1 MDLNYYL
8 QREQVERAR
17 ADQADSGAARD
28 AHRGLADL
36 YRQKID
42 RYRAAND
49 GGALQPLTAD

>member
-28 AHRGLADL
+28 AHNGLADL
-36 YRQKID
+36 YRQRID
-42 RYRAAND
+42 RYRAANSNEP
-49 GGALQPLTAD
+49 QPVRS